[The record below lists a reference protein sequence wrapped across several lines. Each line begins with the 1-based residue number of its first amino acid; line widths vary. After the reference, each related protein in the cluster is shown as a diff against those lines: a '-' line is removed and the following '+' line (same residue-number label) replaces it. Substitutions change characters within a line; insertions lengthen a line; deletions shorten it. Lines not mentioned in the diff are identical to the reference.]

1 MHSEQAI
8 VKPAGTGTPRFVISA
23 RFAPFPPS
31 TLFISRVPSAAP
43 LPKKKTDCVML
54 SAAAAE
60 SKLLG
65 VGRRRSWIV
74 ARETGVAE
82 SIRAVRYGFEHSL
95 ERQVSERVHFESSGY
110 VRHLEIGGDQLVAIG
125 RVDAVIARARD
136 GRGADAHVHLASA
149 CCANHRYEPFC
160 CRTANNRI
168 VHHYDA
174 LPIEHLAHRV
184 VLHLHLGV
192 ATGLRRLNERAA
204 DVVIANQSQL
214 ERQL

>member
-43 LPKKKTDCVML
+43 LPKKKTDWVMP

-74 ARETGVAE
+74 ARETGVTE
-82 SIRAVRYGFEHSL
+82 SIRAVRYGFKHSL
-95 ERQVSERVHFESSGY
+95 EREVSERVHFEGPGY
-110 VRHLEIGGDQLVAIG
+110 LIHREIGGDELVAIG
-125 RVDAVIARARD
+125 RVDAVIARPRD
-136 GRGADAHVHLASA
+136 GWGADAHVHLARA
-149 CCANHRYEPFC
+149 CCANHRDEPFC
-160 CRTANNRI
+160 CRATNDRI

-174 LPIEHLAHRV
+174 LPIEHLSYRV
-184 VLHLHLGV
+184 VLHLHFGV
-192 ATGLRRLNERAA
+192 ATGLRWLNERAA